1 MWRCAHQ
8 WGDDD
13 NDDDAVDEYDTNAE
27 DDDTDDDDVDDD
39 NSDGDDAA
47 DRQADNGGGNDKV
60 ITVLTSGPHLNLA
73 GRHPPSQIFDCHHE
87 HDEQDGY
94 DDDEGVLCLY
104 LGSTCTYHT
113 QWGLLVMNVICLWID
128 DGDTEYGKRFREFVN
143 PYIDGFEGDVMTMA
157 GMIYLG

>member
-1 MWRCAHQ
+1 MMMMTMPLMKMMPMPMSMTIPMMTNVNDP
-8 WGDDD
+8 GDDD
-13 NDDDAVDEYDTNAE
+13 
-27 DDDTDDDDVDDD
+27 
-39 NSDGDDAA
+39 DDAA

-60 ITVLTSGPHLNLA
+60 ITVLTSGTHLNLA

-113 QWGLLVMNVICLWID
+113 Q
-128 DGDTEYGKRFREFVN
+128 
-143 PYIDGFEGDVMTMA
+143 
-157 GMIYLG
+157 

>member
-1 MWRCAHQ
+1 MMMIMMTMPLMKMMPISMSMTIPMMTNVNDPA
-8 WGDDD
+8 D
-13 NDDDAVDEYDTNAE
+13 DDDAA
-27 DDDTDDDDVDDD
+27 
-39 NSDGDDAA
+39 DDAA

-113 QWGLLVMNVICLWID
+113 Q
-128 DGDTEYGKRFREFVN
+128 
-143 PYIDGFEGDVMTMA
+143 
-157 GMIYLG
+157 